1 MSEIGLGCKEGRV
14 VGKLGGGEACVYSI
28 GKDMGVDVAFC
39 LSANF
44 LEMGALVGHALIFGL
59 FSLGGWSQ
67 DFRFVSCFVDGL
79 GEHVDGICDVEAH
92 EVEELGLILKV
103 ALKFGPVECFG
114 DEAGGN

>member
-1 MSEIGLGCKEGRV
+1 MTFSV
-14 VGKLGGGEACVYSI
+14 
-28 GKDMGVDVAFC
+28 GKDMGADVAFC

-92 EVEELGLILKV
+92 EVQGEGLVFQV
-103 ALKFGPVECFG
+103 ALEFGLV
-114 DEAGGN
+114 AGAEGLG